1 MEKYVVHGGARLT
14 GEVTISGA
22 KNAVV
27 AILPATLLAQDTC
40 IIENVP
46 NISDVTTLLQT
57 LECLGARVRMLD
69 KSTVMIDTRHVMK
82 STVPYELARQLRASS
97 YFLGALL
104 GRFNTGMCFYAGA
117 DVILGVRPIDQH
129 LKGFEALG
137 AEISLEKG
145 GMIDAHADMLVGS
158 QIYSGYGFC
167 WSYH

>member
-1 MEKYVVHGGARLT
+1 MEKYVVHGGAHLT

-69 KSTVMIDTRHVMK
+69 KSTVMIDTRHVAK
-82 STVPYELARQLRASS
+82 STVPYELARALPAIFWALCWGVLIKRASPC
-97 YFLGALL
+97 
-104 GRFNTGMCFYAGA
+104 RA
-117 DVILGVRPIDQH
+117 DVIWGCVPL
-129 LKGFEALG
+129 
-137 AEISLEKG
+137 IS
-145 GMIDAHADMLVGS
+145 I
-158 QIYSGYGFC
+158 
-167 WSYH
+167 